1 MELTITLISGNSKV
15 INIQEEDIDDF
26 DEIIFE
32 LFPIIE
38 CNPFS
43 IVHEGLKYDT
53 FTLELYNLLLES
65 NDRQITIV
73 IISIPNSFEILFI
86 SQLEIPYDHE
96 YVHIYGIYDNEY
108 YVIKLFKN
116 NYDYGSNNAFMQIH
130 KLLIDEIYQDIT
142 EDNNNIYIPKS
153 TNDIR
158 DRIFEIDID
167 NIDDDH
173 FYNDSFYCNIFDFL
187 KEEQGKQAIIFRTH
201 YLTKVKSNI
210 ANTYVKNRLKN

>member
-1 MELTITLISGNSKV
+1 MSGDSTVIT
-15 INIQEEDIDDF
+15 IQEYDIDYF
-26 DEIIFE
+26 DENVFI

-38 CNPFS
+38 CNPFL
-43 IVHEGLKYDT
+43 IIHEGLKYDT

-116 NYDYGSNNAFMQIH
+116 NYDYGSNNTFMQIH

-142 EDNNNIYIPKS
+142 YDNNNIYIPKS

-167 NIDDDH
+167 NIDNDH
-173 FYNDSFYCNIFDFL
+173 FYNDSFFCNIFDFL
-187 KEEQGKQAIIFRTH
+187 KEGQAIIFRTH